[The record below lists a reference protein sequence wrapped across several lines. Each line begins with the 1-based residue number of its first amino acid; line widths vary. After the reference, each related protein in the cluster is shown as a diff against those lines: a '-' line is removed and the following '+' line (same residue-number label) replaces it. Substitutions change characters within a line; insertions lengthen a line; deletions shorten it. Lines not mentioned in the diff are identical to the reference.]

1 MLEAKY
7 YKDYRHNYMILQCV
21 TEETDRS
28 YQYKILTSGKI
39 SEILK
44 CSIRHVNGQTYFYY
58 DISSK
63 VTLENYYQGKKL
75 SYGQAKDLI
84 RQLYDIYSRLG
95 SFFMEEAK
103 VVLLP
108 EAIYYDLTDQKYI
121 GLYYPDY
128 EPETD
133 NPYEA
138 LMEYLLDH
146 IDAEDQQLADC
157 MYQIYE
163 MSEEAGFTMDD
174 ALRLLDRCERQEE
187 KVIIDPVITD
197 KEQDVIEFP
206 SDNLSIS
213 FEPETGTE
221 EKKSLFYPAFA
232 GLSVCGMAAVMAI
245 YYLYDLSSEEIL
257 ILIGCS
263 AALGVCLLICLTRII
278 KNRRK
283 KCNENLQ
290 KVKQTVNGGQ
300 TESYE
305 TERQPIQLE
314 NMFMENMNLC
324 AHEEKYSNKSAE
336 YGNTIFFD
344 LSQATEYKL
353 YALDKKNKK
362 HIELQ
367 KFPCTI
373 GKMAGCVDYVLSDD
387 SVSRVHAKFDRKDN
401 KILLTDLNSTN
412 GTYKNGLQLLPQ
424 ETTEIEP
431 GDEIRFGNLNYCY
444 R

>member
-7 YKDYRHNYMILQCV
+7 YKDYKHNYLILQSKR
-21 TEETDRS
+21 EEESRN
-28 YQYKILTSGKI
+28 YQNKILASGKI
-39 SEILK
+39 QEILK
-44 CSIRHVNGQTYFYY
+44 CSVRHVNGQTYFYY

-63 VTLENYYQGKKL
+63 TTLENYYQGKKL
-75 SYGQAKDLI
+75 SYSQLKDLF
-84 RQLYDIYSRLG
+84 RQLYGIYSRLG

-103 VVLLP
+103 FVLLP
-108 EAIYYDLTDQKYI
+108 EVIFYDLTDQKYN

-128 EPETD
+128 EPETE
-133 NPYEA
+133 NPYEV

-146 IDAEDQQLADC
+146 IDTEDQQLADC

-163 MSEEAGFTMDD
+163 MSEEAGFTIDD
-174 ALRLLDRCERQEE
+174 ALQMLDRLEGKEE
-187 KVIIDPVITD
+187 DHTAEPVLFDIDKDSAMLQSDTPFPVY
-197 KEQDVIEFP
+197 
-206 SDNLSIS
+206 
-213 FEPETGTE
+213 EPEPE
-221 EKKSLFYPAFA
+221 PVKKKNLFYPVFA
-232 GLSVCGMAAVMAI
+232 GLSVCGMIAVMAI
-245 YYLYDLSSEEIL
+245 YFLYELSPEEIL
-257 ILIGCS
+257 ILIGCL
-263 AALGVCLLICLTRII
+263 AAMGVCLLICLVMIM
-278 KNRRK
+278 KGRRK
-283 KCNENLQ
+283 EGNENPREAKMPPEQELIDMCD
-290 KVKQTVNGGQ
+290 
-300 TESYE
+300 TENV
-305 TERQPIQLE
+305 PISLE
-314 NMFMENMNLC
+314 NVLSDNMNL
-324 AHEEKYSNKSAE
+324 HLRERRPSGEDTK

-344 LSQATEYKL
+344 LSQTTEYKL

-373 GKMAGCVDYVLSDD
+373 GKMAGCVDYVLPDD
-387 SVSRVHAKFDRKDN
+387 SVSRVHAKFDKQNN

>member
-28 YQYKILTSGKI
+28 YQYKILTSGKV

-75 SYGQAKDLI
+75 SYGQVRDLI
-84 RQLYDIYSRLG
+84 RQLYGIYSRLG

-103 VVLLP
+103 FVLLP
-108 EAIYYDLTDQKYI
+108 EAIFYDLTDQKYI

-128 EPETD
+128 EPETE

-146 IDAEDQQLADC
+146 IDTEDQQLADC

-187 KVIIDPVITD
+187 KGIVDPVKND
-197 KEQDVIEFP
+197 NGQDVIEFP
-206 SDNLSIS
+206 SDNLSLS

-221 EKKSLFYPAFA
+221 EKKSLFHPVLA
-232 GLSVCGMAAVMAI
+232 GLSVCGMAAVMTI

-257 ILIGCS
+257 ILIGCF
-263 AALGVCLLICLTRII
+263 AALGVCLLICLTKII

-283 KCNENLQ
+283 KSNENLQ
-290 KVKQTVNGGQ
+290 KGKQPIDGGQ
-300 TESYE
+300 TGSYE
-305 TERQPIQLE
+305 TERQPIPLE
-314 NMFMENMNLC
+314 NMFMEDMNLC
-324 AHEEKYSNKSAE
+324 VHEEKYSNKSAE

-344 LSQATEYKL
+344 LSQTTEYKL

-373 GKMAGCVDYVLSDD
+373 GKMAGCVDYVLPDD
-387 SVSRVHAKFDRKDN
+387 SVSRVHAKFDKQDN